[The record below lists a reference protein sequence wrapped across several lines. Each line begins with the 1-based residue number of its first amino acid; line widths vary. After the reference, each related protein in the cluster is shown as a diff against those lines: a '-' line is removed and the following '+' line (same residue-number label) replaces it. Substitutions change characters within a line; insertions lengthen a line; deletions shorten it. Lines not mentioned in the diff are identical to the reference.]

1 MEKHRLHPVTVRDSR
16 AMFETL
22 GIHGE
27 VIVTDYHSP
36 DSITF
41 LSDEREAVIGD
52 LPPAIQEM
60 PGDEPFLQNWRL
72 LRDGGVR
79 RIFPAHAPEF
89 DLDEC
94 GWLKP

>member
-60 PGDEPFLQNWRL
+60 PGDEPYDGLGDRCGTGACDASSRL
-72 LRDGGVR
+72 TR
-79 RIFPAHAPEF
+79 RSSTSTSAA
-89 DLDEC
+89 
-94 GWLKP
+94 G